1 MTNQN
6 PMESAYQAIMDA
18 YTPLDIKD
26 IISCGASRQA
36 KHHQTRDELLT
47 FYAEHN
53 EGMHHEL
60 LDANEDVFKAY
71 AFMQYCYN
79 QSSKSP
85 TDQWELIKDVIYL
98 YIDTVAHDL
107 ADTHG
112 LFDKSRKEIEDEVLR
127 IDLARRKADL
137 QLIDGGKA

>member
-26 IISCGASRQA
+26 IISCGAARQA
-36 KHHQTRDELLT
+36 KYHKTRDEILT

-60 LDANEDVFKAY
+60 LDADEEVFKAY

-79 QSSKSP
+79 QSSKTES
-85 TDQWELIKDVIYL
+85 DQWEFIKDVLYL
-98 YIDTVAHDL
+98 YIDLVARELAQSHDL
-107 ADTHG
+107 YN
-112 LFDKSRKEIEDEVLR
+112 KSRKEIEDEVLR
-127 IDLARRKADL
+127 IDLAHRQKQIQEETNA
-137 QLIDGGKA
+137 I

>member
-1 MTNQN
+1 MTN
-6 PMESAYQAIMDA
+6 PMDNAYQAIMDA

-26 IISCGASRQA
+26 IISCGAARQA
-36 KHHQTRDELLT
+36 KYHKTRDEILE

-60 LDANEDVFKAY
+60 LDANEDVCKSY
-71 AFMQYCYN
+71 LFMQYCYN
-79 QSSKSP
+79 QSGKSP

-98 YIDTVAHDL
+98 YIDLVAHDL
-107 ADTHG
+107 ADTHD

-127 IDLARRKADL
+127 IDLEHRKKQL
-137 QLIDGGKA
+137 QVIDGGKS